1 MKDLQ
6 YTPLTPSDDGMGYI
20 DSDGKRWQPL
30 NPKQKKFAREYLK
43 GQNATE
49 AAVKAGYTKNRA
61 AAKRQGSVLLNHN
74 PLLRNYLIDQEIK
87 EAERDRVSMEG
98 HLSALHDLRE
108 EARESGQ
115 INAAITAEIHR
126 GKVGGLYI
134 DRREVLTAKID
145 GLSKDQLI
153 DRLGALITKR
163 VPQTIEGR
171 ITNRIGSTDGST
183 DREPVLV
190 DRGIDWS
197 IDRSSHWTS
206 DGGRTHPPTT
216 IHGRRASEGRIDGA
230 VERNGWD

>member
-1 MKDLQ
+1 MCIRDRCLA
-6 YTPLTPSDDGMGYI
+6 DDGGNGYL
-20 DSDGKRWQPL
+20 DPDGKRWQPL

-98 HLSALHDLRE
+98 HLTALHDLRE

-145 GLSKDQLI
+145 MLSKDQLI
-153 DRLGALITKR
+153 DRLGQLITKR
-163 VPQTIEGR
+163 VPQTIEGQ
-171 ITNRIGSTDGST
+171 ITNRIGSIESCLLYTSPSPRDGLLS
-183 DREPVLV
+183 RMP
-190 DRGIDWS
+190 
-197 IDRSSHWTS
+197 SS
-206 DGGRTHPPTT
+206 
-216 IHGRRASEGRIDGA
+216 A
-230 VERNGWD
+230 

>member
-1 MKDLQ
+1 MKELQ

-74 PLLRNYLIDQEIK
+74 PLLRNYLINQEIK

-163 VPQTIEGR
+163 VPQTIEGM

-190 DRGIDWS
+190 DRS
-197 IDRSSHWTS
+197 ID
-206 DGGRTHPPTT
+206 
-216 IHGRRASEGRIDGA
+216 
-230 VERNGWD
+230 

>member
-1 MKDLQ
+1 MKQRISKRGRERNILFFIFYFNSIYSSHIETPRNCSMKDLQ
-6 YTPLTPSDDGMGYI
+6 YIPMTPSDDGNGFV
-20 DSDGKRWQPL
+20 DPDGKKWQPL

-49 AAVKAGYTKNRA
+49 AAVKAGYTKNRN

-108 EARESGQ
+108 EARGQGQ

-134 DRREVLTAKID
+134 DRREVLTAQID
-145 GLSKDQLI
+145 ALSKDQIL
-153 DRLGALITKR
+153 DRLTQLITKR
-163 VPQTIEGR
+163 TPQTIEGQ
-171 ITNRIGSTDGST
+171 ITNRLGSSEGSIDGST
-183 DREPVLV
+183 DR
-190 DRGIDWS
+190 S
-197 IDRSSHWTS
+197 
-206 DGGRTHPPTT
+206 T
-216 IHGRRASEGRIDGA
+216 IM
-230 VERNGWD
+230 VER

>member
-1 MKDLQ
+1 MKELQ

-163 VPQTIEGR
+163 VPQTIEGM

-190 DRGIDWS
+190 DRS
-197 IDRSSHWTS
+197 ID
-206 DGGRTHPPTT
+206 
-216 IHGRRASEGRIDGA
+216 
-230 VERNGWD
+230 

>member
-1 MKDLQ
+1 MSKTFRFLYFIFILIYSSPIETPRKRWMKHLQ
-6 YTPLTPSDDGMGYI
+6 YTPMTPADDGNGYV
-20 DSDGKRWQPL
+20 DPDGKKWQPL

-98 HLSALHDLRE
+98 HLTALHDLRE
-108 EARESGQ
+108 EAREQGQ

-145 GLSKDQLI
+145 SLSKDQLI
-153 DRLGALITKR
+153 DRLGQLIMKR
-163 VPQTIEGR
+163 SPQTIEGQ
-171 ITNRIGSTDGST
+171 ITNRIG
-183 DREPVLV
+183 R
-190 DRGIDWS
+190 
-197 IDRSSHWTS
+197 S
-206 DGGRTHPPTT
+206 DGRTGRSDGRTEEL
-216 IHGRRASEGRIDGA
+216 IERQID
-230 VERNGWD
+230 